1 MKEPEGNSPGALQL
15 LLTASA
21 SKRHSLH
28 LSRLYMSLRKRD
40 SPGSMN
46 GDRIITQA
54 TIITTNSLWELL
66 FIRLSRWEK
75 VPGSHGQKAL
85 ATWDQGML
93 SGLQQ
98 RKARRH
104 HQGSERLITQAS
116 CCPHVP
122 KFHPSIL
129 VSLPYI
135 GFYLTSFGNIKI
147 TVGRNKRS
155 EKHKGAQTYG
165 RDPSRAGKSLALSP
179 ASLLWVLGQI
189 VVPLRISSLFANEKP
204 ALPLKAWCHCS
215 YITFRT
221 LREELDLI
229 LFSGRKH

>member
-1 MKEPEGNSPGALQL
+1 MPLSNGTPRDPSPSECWAWRNLKETASGLSSCYSQPQLPSGILSTSPGYI
-15 LLTASA
+15 
-21 SKRHSLH
+21 
-28 LSRLYMSLRKRD
+28 YMSLRKRD

-85 ATWDQGML
+85 ATGDQGMV

-104 HQGSERLITQAS
+104 HQGSEALITQAN

-135 GFYLTSFGNIKI
+135 GFYLTSFENIKI
-147 TVGRNKRS
+147 TDGRNKRL
-155 EKHKGAQTYG
+155 EKHEGAQTYR

-179 ASLLWVLGQI
+179 AFLLWVLRQI
-189 VVPLRISSLFANEKP
+189 VVPLRISSLS
-204 ALPLKAWCHCS
+204 LQMRSQLS
-215 YITFRT
+215 
-221 LREELDLI
+221 L
-229 LFSGRKH
+229 